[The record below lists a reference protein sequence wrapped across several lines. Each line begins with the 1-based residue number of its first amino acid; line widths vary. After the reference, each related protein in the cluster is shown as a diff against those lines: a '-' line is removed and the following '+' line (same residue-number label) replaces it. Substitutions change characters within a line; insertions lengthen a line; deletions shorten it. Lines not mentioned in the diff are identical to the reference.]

1 MHKGEILMDF
11 SIFNDKKLL
20 IGMSGAISASG
31 ISSYLLYLNNYF
43 KEIRVV
49 MTPTAEEIIP
59 ASTISYFGYQVY
71 TENGDDNIKHNHM
84 TIGRW
89 ADVYCIIPATANIVG
104 QIANG
109 LAMNLLTTT
118 VLAHSHSTIL
128 FPTMNELMW
137 QKKVTSRNIEQI
149 RKDGHVVVDPEEIL
163 AYEVSSGTRK
173 TNRAMISPDKALIK
187 MGEVIQTRERNL

>member
-1 MHKGEILMDF
+1 MDF
-11 SIFNDKKLL
+11 SIFKNKKLL
-20 IGMSGAISASG
+20 IGMSGAISAAG
-31 ISSYLLYLNNYF
+31 ISSYLLYFNNYF

-71 TENGDDNIKHNHM
+71 TENGDKEIKHNHM

-89 ADVYCIIPATANIVG
+89 ADAYCIIPATANIVG

-128 FPTMNELMW
+128 FPTMNESMW
-137 QKKVTSRNIEQI
+137 QKNITSRNIEQI
-149 RKDGHVVVDPEEIL
+149 RKDGHIVVDPVEIL

-173 TNRAMISPDKALIK
+173 TNRAMVSPDKALIK
-187 MGEVIQTRERNL
+187 IGEVIQKREGNL